1 MREAGRSRKN
11 RLGSKIVSWDNTRMD
26 ARAFAR
32 PWLFTAAEYYRMAEV
47 GILAEDDRVELIEG
61 EILEMSPIGVRH
73 AAVIDKV
80 AALVRDRVSGVI
92 VRVQNPVHLS
102 ERSEP
107 QPDLLLLRAREDFYS
122 TAHPRPQDVLL
133 LIEVADSSVMY
144 DRNLK
149 IPLYAR
155 SGVREVWLVDLV
167 TNAVEVHATPAT
179 GAYTHVQRFERGA
192 TVISAHLPEL
202 RIDAADMLIG

>member
-167 TNAVEVHATPAT
+167 TNAVEVHASPTAA
-179 GAYTHVQRFERGA
+179 GYSRMQRFERGE

>member
-1 MREAGRSRKN
+1 
-11 RLGSKIVSWDNTRMD
+11 MD

-32 PWLFTAAEYYRMAEV
+32 PWLFTAAEYYRMAEA
-47 GILAEDDRVELIEG
+47 GILTADDRVELIEG

-73 AAVIDKV
+73 PAVIDKI
-80 AALVRDRVSGVI
+80 AALVRERVSGVM
-92 VRVQNPVHLS
+92 VRIQHPVRLS

-107 QPDLLLLRAREDFYS
+107 QPDLALVRVREDFYS

-155 SGVREVWLVDLV
+155 SGIPEVWLVDLV
-167 TNAVEVHATPAT
+167 TNAVEVHATPTA
-179 GAYTHVQRFERGA
+179 GGYSHVQRFERGA
-192 TVISAHLPEL
+192 TVASASMPEL
-202 RIDAADMLIG
+202 RLDAADVLIG